1 MLTVEETKLDPQA
14 FIRSRAEIFAVFDG
28 RTQDSGNVSYGVSQ
42 GTERFFVKTAGKPE
56 NPRAHLARP
65 ERVALLRNAICL
77 SRTFSHPALVPLRG
91 VVESSAGPLLVYD
104 WFEGELLRRARD
116 DRAVSSAVRRFRE
129 LSLQQRLAALDL
141 VFDLHREIASKGWV
155 AVDFYD
161 GALLYDFALQSLR
174 VIDLDHYRDAP
185 FENEMGRM
193 FGSSRFMSPE
203 EFELGARIDQRSNVF
218 TLGRAGLWCLSEDP
232 DALESFRGPSEL
244 LEVFQRACQPR
255 PADRFSSVAA
265 FYQAWGVA
273 RPEATGADSG
283 AHSGG

>member
-1 MLTVEETKLDPQA
+1 MLTVEETKLDPEA

-104 WFEGELLRRARD
+104 WFEGELLRRTRD

-161 GALLYDFALQSLR
+161 GALLYDFALHSLR
-174 VIDLDHYRDAP
+174 VIDLDNYRDAS

-255 PADRFSSVAA
+255 PADRFSSVAE

-283 AHSGG
+283 ANSGG